1 MNILAASLFL
11 ALFSTL
17 DSTFSLSPR
26 FYHSNKQPLAW
37 PTSWTP
43 REPSCLPTSCT
54 VRAMRGSDRG
64 IPGDKS
70 NTFDD
75 EADVQER
82 GEKASRKRLY
92 SLYIRPRFAPCCSI
106 SILLIHS
113 LTPSSM
119 LPLPKNTGGP
129 GGAAYL
135 MPAGAFLISF
145 YFSFLSLDDAS
156 AKRKEKTL
164 LRRLAASVCSFSSFR
179 SPGRVGRG
187 L

>member
-1 MNILAASLFL
+1 MPSRGRQRQSQPQQMAGWPPNAFGVAHVVDASG
-11 ALFSTL
+11 ALV
-17 DSTFSLSPR
+17 PA
-26 FYHSNKQPLAW
+26 YVVH
-37 PTSWTP
+37 
-43 REPSCLPTSCT
+43 
-54 VRAMRGSDRG
+54 
-64 IPGDKS
+64 
-70 NTFDD
+70 
-75 EADVQER
+75 
-82 GEKASRKRLY
+82 
-92 SLYIRPRFAPCCSI
+92 
-106 SILLIHS
+106 
-113 LTPSSM
+113 
-119 LPLPKNTGGP
+119 GGP